1 MPGYIKKKLKQYD
14 HAFPNRAQ
22 TCPYLPEPKSYSAK
36 AQAPLPKDNSKPLD
50 KNGIRQIQPI
60 VGSILYYAR
69 AVDMTVLMTLSSVAS
84 EQMTA
89 TEKTQKRCL
98 QLQDYLAS
106 NSEAKVRYRA
116 SDMIMNIHSDASYL
130 LELGAISPK

>member
-22 TCPYLPEPKSYSAK
+22 TCPYLPEPKLNGAR
-36 AQAPLPKDNSKPLD
+36 AQAPLPDDNSKPLD
-50 KNGIRQIQPI
+50 KKGIQKIQQIAD
-60 VGSILYYAR
+60 SILYYAR
-69 AVDMTVLMTLSSVAS
+69 AVDMTVIMALSSIAS

-89 TEKTQKRCL
+89 TEKTQKRCV
-98 QLQDYLAS
+98 QLLDYLAS
-106 NSEAKVRYRA
+106 NSEAKLRYRA

-130 LELGAISPK
+130 SEPLA